1 MVILIRITKEKK
13 IKIKSKLLDI
23 LKIGSVIFISG
34 FVTILM
40 LNEVKSAY
48 QENQIIIEK
57 CFEDFEKDVSISI
70 QTEGLL
76 FPDTSCE
83 KISK

>member
-1 MVILIRITKEKK
+1 MIRITKEKK